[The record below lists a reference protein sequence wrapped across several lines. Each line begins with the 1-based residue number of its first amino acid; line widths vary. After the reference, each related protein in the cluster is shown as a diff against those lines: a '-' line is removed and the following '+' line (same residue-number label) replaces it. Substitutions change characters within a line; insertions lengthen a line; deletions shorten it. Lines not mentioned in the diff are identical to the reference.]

1 MKERVMWGG
10 LVLICM
16 SWVSNYVYFQSK
28 QLGKPIFL
36 EHYYE
41 TFIDEGAQLTFYY
54 LTNKKNSEEVSH
66 VVIEGLEGVDVMA
79 EGGEFWGEDETN
91 FIHEY
96 SHHFL
101 KSVTLEFSEEFG
113 WDSKEAS
120 FTFENISVYFQNQTH
135 IVKDVGKVTLNRL
148 PENEGV
154 FENRMSSSSNQHRS
168 DSALLANEALTIE
181 EISVPWPDLK
191 EEVEIKITLDQ
202 EKLKELDALVAGG
215 TPPYW
220 MDEAASKEWDEV
232 PGTPIDQGVFPL
244 RFDKND
250 WLHLNMYF
258 HPDRASFFQF
268 PILLKGTTEAGKTFV
283 DSIPIIDSPDLEQ
296 AVIDKMIAKREGEK

>member
-16 SWVSNYVYFQSK
+16 SWAFNYVYFQSK
-28 QLGKPIFL
+28 QLEKPIFL

-41 TFIDEGAQLTFYY
+41 TFIDEGAQLPFYY

-79 EGGEFWGEDETN
+79 VGGEFWGEDETN

-96 SHHFL
+96 SHYLL
-101 KSVTLEFSEEFG
+101 KSVTLEFSEEFA

-135 IVKDVGKVTLNRL
+135 IVEDVGKVTLNRL

-168 DSALLANEALTIE
+168 DSALLANEGLTIE
-181 EISVPWPDLK
+181 EITVPWPDLK

-202 EKLKELDALVAGG
+202 EKLRELDALTEEGNS
-215 TPPYW
+215 PHW
-220 MDEAASKEWDEV
+220 LDEGKEWEEV
-232 PGTPIDQGVFPL
+232 PGTLIDQGVFPL

-268 PILLKGTTEAGKTFV
+268 PILIKGTTEAGKTFV

-296 AVIDKMIAKREGEK
+296 TVIDKMIAEKGGEK